1 MRLMHLQLLLSIAQ
15 TGSLRAAADALHVS
29 QPALTKALQQLEE
42 EFGTTLVH
50 RSPRGARLAQA
61 GELLAAR
68 AALALRELDRAREE
82 VAWHVERTHA
92 SLAIG
97 VSPAA
102 ATMLVPST
110 IARFTARWPSV
121 HIRVLDTLYPRALSK
136 LRAGEIDIAVGPR
149 PADDGSHDVRVEP
162 LFASES
168 VVVARKGHRLQNARR
183 LAALVNAAWVL
194 TGPTGGPGDP
204 AKLGLWPSDGAARAT
219 PLAFESFS
227 TLLAVVSASDYLAV
241 VPHGFFEFYGP
252 RLGIVRLPLHDPLPV
267 LRVCAMWRADAP
279 LTVPAQRLLE
289 ALLEE
294 ARRLGPRP

>member
-110 IARFTARWPSV
+110 IARFTARCAVDSSRWCRRTAPS
-121 HIRVLDTLYPRALSK
+121 RGSTDRRPAGNTYCQPGSRAAAPS
-136 LRAGEIDIAVGPR
+136 LRASAS
-149 PADDGSHDVRVEP
+149 GSQTCP
-162 LFASES
+162 
-168 VVVARKGHRLQNARR
+168 N
-183 LAALVNAAWVL
+183 
-194 TGPTGGPGDP
+194 P
-204 AKLGLWPSDGAARAT
+204 AAR
-219 PLAFESFS
+219 S
-227 TLLAVVSASDYLAV
+227 
-241 VPHGFFEFYGP
+241 
-252 RLGIVRLPLHDPLPV
+252 
-267 LRVCAMWRADAP
+267 
-279 LTVPAQRLLE
+279 
-289 ALLEE
+289 
-294 ARRLGPRP
+294 RP